1 MKRSISLLARTAMT
15 LFLAVLGSIGAWG
28 ASDVI
33 TIGEDGYGYDFLPA
47 FSNYN
52 YAMSQ
57 QIFTK
62 SEINH
67 AAGNVTAIG
76 FHVKNGPSTRNY
88 TIYMAKTSKEKFGSE
103 SDWVTVSASDF
114 VFRGDIS
121 FEKESWKTIDLDK
134 VFEYDGNSNI
144 AITVVDNSGSSDSWG
159 GLSFYLM
166 KQSPS
171 EKQSIFDYNSEK
183 QYDAANPVWKDATC
197 NMYKNT
203 IQLTFETCPK
213 PSLLTISDVTDLTAQ
228 VSWTAR
234 GGESVWNL
242 RYKETGAETWTNVA
256 DISDRSYT
264 LTGLTSGK
272 KYEVQVQS
280 KKSDSETSDWTAS
293 TPFTTMSC
301 DVANSTKILYT
312 FTDRDGDGWGKQT
325 IRIKEHD
332 TGLELAYLTMPKGK
346 KLEGTL
352 TLCCGKE
359 YDIEWIRDDDDY
371 AGYAQCAFTFSYA
384 NSDKIFGM
392 TLEDYEELRESHVLN
407 SFVSNCEEYDLLM
420 PTELNVYDEN
430 YKGATLAWNSKD
442 AKLWQVSVS
451 SDPKTGFEDGQL
463 FLTGS
468 NPFKLTGL
476 EADKIYYTAVR
487 SVETKEG
494 SNGET
499 EIIGKSRPTNP
510 VELTTTSTNE
520 TLDPLNVTVESSTKA
535 KVELLPTKGTEKRYN
550 LLYTKLSDKRTA
562 VDMNEVEVVKLEE
575 NEKAYLKKG
584 KNYVYSI
591 GPKKETFDNIIF
603 IPAKSFEQVA
613 LEMIQG
619 KSGAQPE
626 PYSIG
631 WVSKSELGDKPSLVS
646 FLKLK
651 SLLKKKYKIS
661 KKTQKKLYKEYK
673 KKGFISKSTL
683 KRLKKKRTR
692 GTEDEEEGYLWIR
705 HNESS
710 GGEMFI
716 SDIEI
721 ISQDD
726 QDPWYEIALNE
737 GEMAYTF
744 NDLTPETTYMVMVE
758 SVYADGTTGE
768 LSPITVFTTFSEIAD
783 PLTGVFSVGNDK
795 KVNFAKGNLQYWMD
809 SNWDAHWSFA
819 DHQYD
824 VLGTENLEEKDEYD
838 NIYPA
843 DKIDLF
849 CWSAGNSNKGTVY
862 TYPDDSYYTGDFEE
876 WGTQTAFTDIY
887 GFGWSTMTK
896 DEWTYLLSE
905 RENAATLKSFATVNG
920 VKGLVLLP
928 DEWNAPDGVI
938 ISEEMTAEQWATIEK
953 TGAVFLPAAG
963 TLTVN
968 MDSKTVATVNDVN
981 VVGSYWSSTP
991 SETDVN
997 AFSMTFTE
1005 SEVKPAVDI
1014 YRRIGSAVRLVKEF
1028 NNETDLSN
1036 IFADGCSWATFV
1048 AEESLTTPDGLHA
1061 YVVSETTA
1069 TQVTATPIDFI
1080 PGGVAVLL
1088 NRTEVN
1094 ASEYKAKPYT
1104 SGGELPASLLV
1115 GSATETTGLTPF
1127 QDFVLFNDEFVL
1139 SSAATVSASHAYLSA
1154 TKVPAGARNMIIVI
1168 GGDATGIKPIMHVSV
1183 EDDTWYTIDGRRL
1196 SRKPAAKGLYIHH
1209 DKKFVIK

>member
-1 MKRSISLLARTAMT
+1 MKRSISLFARTAMT
-15 LFLAVLGSIGAWG
+15 LLLAVLSSAGAWG

-57 QIFTK
+57 QIFAK

-88 TIYMAKTSKEKFGSE
+88 TIYMTKTSKEKFGSE

-114 VFRGDIS
+114 VFQGDIS
-121 FEKESWKTIDLDK
+121 FEEESWKTIDLDK

-144 AITVVDNSGSSDSWG
+144 AITVVDNSGTSDKWG

-166 KQSPS
+166 KNSPS

-183 QYDAANPVWKDATC
+183 QYDATNPVWKDVTC

-228 VSWTAR
+228 VNWTAR

-242 RYKETGAETWTNVA
+242 RYKETDAETWTNVA

-312 FTDRDGDGWGKQT
+312 FTDRDGDGWGKQA

-346 KLEGTL
+346 TLEGTV

-359 YDIEWIRDDDDY
+359 YDIEWIRDGDDY

-476 EADKIYYTAVR
+476 EADKTYFTAVR

-520 TLDPLNVTVESSTKA
+520 TPDPLNVTVESSTKA

-575 NEKAYLKKG
+575 NEKAYLEKG

-591 GPKKETFDNIIF
+591 GPKKETFDNLIF

-692 GTEDEEEGYLWIR
+692 GTEDEEEEEGYLWIR

-721 ISQDD
+721 ISQDN

-758 SVYADGTTGE
+758 PVYADGTTGE

-824 VLGTENLEEKDEYD
+824 ALGTENLKEKDEYD

-849 CWSAGNSNKGTVY
+849 CWSAGNSNNGTIH
-862 TYPDDSYYTGDFEE
+862 TYPDDSYYTGGFKE
-876 WGTQTAFTDIY
+876 WGTQTAFTDNY

-968 MDSKTVATVNDVN
+968 MEGNTVATVNDVN

-997 AFSMTFTE
+997 AFSITFTE
-1005 SEVKPAVDI
+1005 SEVEPAVDI
-1014 YRRIGSAVRLVKEF
+1014 YRRIGSAVRLVK
-1028 NNETDLSN
+1028 
-1036 IFADGCSWATFV
+1036 
-1048 AEESLTTPDGLHA
+1048 
-1061 YVVSETTA
+1061 VVS
-1069 TQVTATPIDFI
+1069 
-1080 PGGVAVLL
+1080 VLL
-1088 NRTEVN
+1088 
-1094 ASEYKAKPYT
+1094 
-1104 SGGELPASLLV
+1104 
-1115 GSATETTGLTPF
+1115 
-1127 QDFVLFNDEFVL
+1127 
-1139 SSAATVSASHAYLSA
+1139 
-1154 TKVPAGARNMIIVI
+1154 
-1168 GGDATGIKPIMHVSV
+1168 GDANNDGVVNVADVVEMINARDNKPSAYFVMKNADFDGDGSITDADIDAVVKIIM
-1183 EDDTWYTIDGRRL
+1183 G
-1196 SRKPAAKGLYIHH
+1196 K
-1209 DKKFVIK
+1209 

>member
-1 MKRSISLLARTAMT
+1 MKRKIYLMRAAMT
-15 LFLAVLGSIGAWG
+15 LLLAVLGSIGAW
-28 ASDVI
+28 ATTDVI
-33 TIGEDGYGYDFLPA
+33 TIGEDGYGYDYLPA
-47 FSNYN
+47 ISNYN

-76 FHVKNGPSTRNY
+76 FHVKNGPSIRNY
-88 TIYMAKTSKEKFGSE
+88 TIYMTKTSKAEFESE
-103 SDWVTVSASDF
+103 GDWVTVNVSDI
-114 VFRGDIS
+114 VFQGDIS

-144 AITVVDNSGSSDSWG
+144 AITVVDNSGSSDNWG

-166 KQSPS
+166 KNSPS
-171 EKQSIFDYNSEK
+171 EKQSIFDYNIER
-183 QYDAANPVWKDATC
+183 QYDATNPVWADATC

-213 PSLLTISDVTDLTAQ
+213 PSLLTISDATDLTAQ

-256 DISDRSYT
+256 DISDRSYM
-264 LTGLTSGK
+264 LTGLTSGQ

-312 FTDRDGDGWGKQT
+312 FTDRDGDGWGKQA

-346 KLEGTL
+346 KLEGTV

-384 NSDKIFGM
+384 NGDKIFGM
-392 TLEDYEELRESHVLN
+392 TLEDYEELRESHVLT
-407 SFVSNCEEYDLLM
+407 SFVVDCTEFDLAM
-420 PTELNVYDEN
+420 PIDLEVYDEN
-430 YKGATLAWNSKD
+430 YQGATLGWGSKD
-442 AKLWQVSVS
+442 AKQWQVSVS
-451 SDPKTGFEDGQL
+451 TEPKTGFEDGQL
-463 FLTGS
+463 FFTGS

-476 EADKIYYTAVR
+476 ESDKVYYTSVR
-487 SVETKEG
+487 AVETKEG

-499 EIIGKSRPTNP
+499 EIVGKSRPTNP
-510 VELTTTSTNE
+510 VEITTTSKNE
-520 TLDPLNVTVESSTKA
+520 TPDPVNVSVESSTKA
-535 KVELLPTKGTEKRYN
+535 KVELPPAKGEEEKYN

-562 VDMNEVEVVKLEE
+562 VDMNEVELVKLEE
-575 NEKAYLKKG
+575 NENAYLDKG
-584 KNYVYSI
+584 KDYVYSI
-591 GPKKETFDNIIF
+591 GPKNKTFDNVIF

-619 KSGAQPE
+619 KSGLKQE

-631 WVSKSELGDKPSLVS
+631 WVSKSELGDKPSKVS
-646 FLKLK
+646 FTKLK
-651 SLLKKKYKIS
+651 SLLKKKYRIS
-661 KKTQKKLYKEYK
+661 KETLKKLYKEYK
-673 KKGFISKSTL
+673 KKGFISKKTL

-692 GTEDEEEGYLWIR
+692 GTEDEENEEGYLWIQ

-721 ISQDD
+721 INQDD
-726 QDPWYEIALNE
+726 QEPWYEIALNV
-737 GEMAYTF
+737 GEMEYTLK
-744 NDLTPETTYMVMVE
+744 DLTPETTYMVMIE
-758 SVYADGTTGE
+758 PVYADGTTGE

-795 KVNFAKGNLQYWMD
+795 KVNFAKGNLQYWKD
-809 SNWDAHWSFA
+809 SNWDDHWAFA
-819 DHQYD
+819 NQQYD
-824 VLGTENLEEKDEYD
+824 ALGTENLEEKDQND

-849 CWSAGNSNKGTVY
+849 CWSAGYSNKGTIH
-862 TYPDDSYYTGDFEE
+862 TYPDDSYYTGNFVE
-876 WGTQTAFTDIY
+876 WGKQSAFINDYGEGWQTL
-887 GFGWSTMTK
+887 SK

-928 DEWNAPDGVI
+928 DEWDAPDGVMVG
-938 ISEEMTAEQWATIEK
+938 EEMTAKQWATIEK

-963 TLTVN
+963 NLTVS
-968 MDSKTVATVNDVN
+968 SKDYKTIASVNQFGEM
-981 VVGSYWSSTP
+981 GSYWSSTP
-991 SETDVN
+991 SETDIN
-997 AFSMTFTE
+997 AFAMTFTG
-1005 SEVKPAVDI
+1005 SEVIPAVDI
-1014 YRRIGSAVRLVKEF
+1014 YRRIGSAVRLVKEIPALLKGDANNDGKVDVVDIVYVVAFLKDGTKLPGF
-1028 NNETDLSN
+1028 NDKAAD
-1036 IFADGCSWATFV
+1036 ADGN
-1048 AEESLTTPDGLHA
+1048 GK
-1061 YVVSETTA
+1061 
-1069 TQVTATPIDFI
+1069 ID
-1080 PGGVAVLL
+1080 
-1088 NRTEVN
+1088 E
-1094 ASEYKAKPYT
+1094 
-1104 SGGELPASLLV
+1104 
-1115 GSATETTGLTPF
+1115 
-1127 QDFVLFNDEFVL
+1127 NDVFTIEKIIL
-1139 SSAATVSASHAYLSA
+1139 S
-1154 TKVPAGARNMIIVI
+1154 
-1168 GGDATGIKPIMHVSV
+1168 
-1183 EDDTWYTIDGRRL
+1183 
-1196 SRKPAAKGLYIHH
+1196 
-1209 DKKFVIK
+1209 KK